1 MSEHEVRLPMEDSVS
16 AASTEITGQ
25 LTLLPPLTHVV
36 AVRGL
41 GGSVLQAG
49 QDLALPHVAV
59 AHQQELEQKVVGARR
74 AASVAHARGG

>member
-1 MSEHEVRLPMEDSVS
+1 MEDSVP
-16 AASTEITGQ
+16 AASTDITRQ
-25 LTLLPPLTHVV
+25 VNPLPPLTHVV

-49 QDLALPHVAV
+49 QDLAFPHVAV

-74 AASVAHARGG
+74 AASVAHAGDG